1 MKLVKFALSL
11 LSFALL
17 AQAHAATITGAGATF
32 PQPIY
37 AKWSADYQKATG
49 NQVNYQG
56 IGSSGGIKQINAK
69 TVDFGA
75 TDAPLTKSE
84 LDAGNLIQFPT
95 VIGGVVPVVNIPGVG
110 AGQLK
115 LDGDTLAKIYLGT
128 ISTWNDPA
136 IQKLNPTLSL
146 PATKITTVNRSD
158 GSGTTYV
165 FTSYLS
171 DVSSVWKS
179 QVGAEKSI
187 KWPNPSSSV
196 GGKGNEGVASTV
208 KRVAGSIGYVEY
220 AFAKQSKMAY
230 VSLKNKA
237 GKYIQPDDTTFAAA
251 ANIDWSKQAGFGAS
265 IVNTPAPNAWPISS
279 ATFILV
285 PKNGGEKS
293 QEAIK
298 FFDWAFTNGN
308 ASVVALDYAV
318 LPANVK
324 AAIKN
329 EWKKVQ

>member
-1 MKLVKFALSL
+1 MKLVKSALSL
-11 LSFALL
+11 VVFALF
-17 AQAHAATITGAGATF
+17 AQVHAASITGAGATF
-32 PQPIY
+32 SQPLY

-56 IGSSGGIKQINAK
+56 IGSSGGIKQIKEK

-75 TDAPLTKSE
+75 TDAPLTKAE
-84 LDAGNLIQFPT
+84 LDAANLIQFPT
-95 VIGGVVPVVNIPGVG
+95 VIGGVVPVVNIDGVG

-115 LDGDTLAKIYLGT
+115 LDGETLANIYLGT
-128 ISTWNDPA
+128 ITTWNDPA
-136 IQKLNPTLSL
+136 IQKLNPSLKL

-158 GSGTTYV
+158 GSGTTFV

-171 DVSSVWKS
+171 AVSPNWKS

-187 KWPNPSSSV
+187 KWPNQGSSV
-196 GGKGNEGVASTV
+196 GGKGNDGVASTV
-208 KRVAGSIGYVEY
+208 KRVAGAIGYVEY

-265 IVNTPAPNAWPISS
+265 IINTASANAWPISS

-293 QEAIK
+293 QETIK
-298 FFDWAFTNGN
+298 FFDWAFNNGN
-308 ASVVALDYAV
+308 ASVVSLDYAV
-318 LPANVK
+318 LPASAK
-324 AAIKN
+324 TAIKN